1 MTFVGGRRGARA
13 LAVLVALGLGLAL
26 VGCGTK
32 VTPGPPVTRSYAPPD
47 LVLQVD
53 PLPGFGPAEWMF
65 THTPIISVY
74 GDGRVITTGPTPA
87 IFPGPA
93 LPSLLIQ
100 QIPTSDVRRLAD
112 RARAAGVGS
121 NADLGRPAVADAGSM
136 QFTLLTDTG
145 VVRTTAYALGDYDDP
160 DFTSSQR
167 AARQALQ
174 QLVDDLRNLGAV
186 LGSVP
191 APNPYTPA
199 AVAAIAQEWRDPGDP
214 GLPAPPPVAWPGP
227 ALPGQSVLEGL
238 GCAIATG
245 ATAGAVLAAA
255 AHANTRTPWTFGGR
269 RWTVTLRPLLPD
281 ESTCADL
288 R

>member
-1 MTFVGGRRGARA
+1 MRA
-13 LAVLVALGLGLAL
+13 LAVLAAFTMGLAL

-32 VTPGPPVTRSYAPPD
+32 VTPGPPVTRSYAAPD

-74 GDGRVITTGPTPA
+74 GDGRVITVGPTPA

-112 RARAAGVGS
+112 RARTAGVGS
-121 NADLGRPAVADAGSM
+121 NADLGQPGVADAGSM
-136 QFTLLTDTG
+136 RFTLLTDSG
-145 VVRTTAYALGDYDDP
+145 VVQTTAYALGDFGDDP
-160 DFTSSQR
+160 NLNSAQR

-174 QLVDDLRNLGAV
+174 QLVDDLHDLGKV
-186 LGSVP
+186 LGSAP
-191 APNPYTPA
+191 APAPYTPT

-214 GLPAPPPVAWPGP
+214 GLPTPPPVAWPGP
-227 ALPGQSVLEGL
+227 ALPGQSVLQGL

-245 ATAGAVLAAA
+245 ASADAVLAAA

-281 ESTCADL
+281 ESTCQDL